1 MDIRPSPIAG
11 SWYPSNPA
19 HLQHEIDR
27 YLAQAEPPV
36 LPGKV
41 WGVLAP
47 HAGVRYSGPIAAWAF
62 ACVRGRTPEIIVIA
76 SPWHRGGQTPLITT
90 GHTAYE
96 TPLGIIPVDNNAI
109 AHLDAALRRRTGF
122 GLTPRRHDDE
132 HAVEIELPFLQRVF
146 GSFRLLPVML
156 ADQRA
161 ATSAALGAALAETLR
176 GRDVLLVAS
185 SDLSH
190 YEPEPVARRLDAG
203 LLQRVAAFDP
213 DAVIAAEAEGVGY
226 ACGSGAIAAVL
237 WACRELGAN
246 RVTILRYGTSGDVE
260 RAAPW
265 VVGYGAAAIWQAAPG
280 EAQNR

>member
-11 SWYPSNPA
+11 SWYPSDPA
-19 HLQHEIDR
+19 QLRREIDR
-27 YLAQAEPPV
+27 YLARAEPPE

-62 ACVRGRTPEIIVIA
+62 ACVRSRTPEIVVIA
-76 SPWHRGGQTPLITT
+76 SPWHRGGHIPLFTS

-96 TPLGIIPVDNNAI
+96 TPLGIVPVDSA
-109 AHLDAALRRRTGF
+109 AVARLDAALRRRAGF
-122 GLTPRRHDDE
+122 GLMPRRHDDE
-132 HAVEIELPFLQRVF
+132 HAVEIELPFLQHVF

-156 ADQRA
+156 ADQSA
-161 ATSAALGAALAETLR
+161 VTSIALGATLAETLR
-176 GRDVLLVAS
+176 GRNVLLVAS

-203 LLQRVAAFDP
+203 LLQRIAAFDP

-226 ACGSGAIAAVL
+226 ACGSGAIAAIL
-237 WACRELGAN
+237 WACRDLGAN

-265 VVGYGAAAIWQAAPG
+265 VVGYGAAAIWQAA
-280 EAQNR
+280 